1 MKKILKKLH
10 SVLLLIVLL
19 SSTNYLYAQ
28 GPEIY
33 YPEDFVVLQGEYLDV
48 TIEVLDEDWSIESVY
63 DADTGK

>member
-1 MKKILKKLH
+1 M
-10 SVLLLIVLL
+10 LL

-48 TIEVLDEDWSIESVY
+48 IIEVLDDDCSIESVY